1 MLWQRLITGPLLIA
15 MILGIVWLDSSLD
28 TRAEALG
35 LPPGLVLLAFAA
47 VLAVLIAREVVAFLR
62 AASIPS
68 SLLASITA
76 ALLGLVGTAG
86 SALFQTPSV
95 ASGALSTALVLMLLV
110 ALLRMSRERDP
121 KGSLMLA
128 GGTLLVGVYGG
139 VLLGFWMLVRLEHSP
154 WLLVGAILMTK
165 SCDIGAYF
173 TGVAF
178 GRHKMIPW
186 LSPKK
191 SWEGL
196 AGGVV
201 VATAVGAGLA
211 LLTQRLEDPSDH
223 LPWWL
228 GATAGVLTAIV
239 GQMGDLA
246 ESAFKRDAGLKD
258 SGKTLPGMGGV
269 LDVLD
274 SPLFTGP
281 VVYWLL
287 RLDHMIS

>member
-15 MILGIVWLDSSLD
+15 FILGIVWVDASLD
-28 TRAEALG
+28 AFARERG
-35 LPPGLVLLAFAA
+35 LPQGLVLFGFSAI
-47 VLAVLIAREVVAFLR
+47 LAVLIAREITAFLR
-62 AASIPS
+62 AAAIP
-68 SLLASITA
+68 ASMGAAAIA
-76 ALLGLVGTAG
+76 ALLGLFGTAG
-86 SALFQTPSV
+86 SALLSSKVGTAGGV
-95 ASGALSTALVLMLLV
+95 ATALSLTLLV
-110 ALLRMSRERDP
+110 ALLRMARDRDP
-121 KGSLMLA
+121 KGSLMLV
-128 GGTLLVGVYGG
+128 GGTLLAGVYGG

-154 WLLVGAILMTK
+154 WLLVGAVLTTK

-173 TGVAF
+173 TGMSI

-191 SWEGL
+191 TWEGL

-201 VATAVGAGLA
+201 VASAVGALLA
-211 LLTQRLEDPSDH
+211 HFGSPYLEEADRVS
-223 LPWWL
+223 WVL
-228 GATAGVLTAIV
+228 GAIGGALMAVV
-239 GQMGDLA
+239 GQAGDLA

-258 SGKTLPGMGGV
+258 SGRVLPGMGGV

-287 RLDHMIS
+287 RAAA

>member
-15 MILGIVWLDSSLD
+15 LILGIVWLDGSLD
-28 TRAEALG
+28 AKAAEHG
-35 LPPGLVLLAFAA
+35 LPPGLVLFA
-47 VLAVLIAREVVAFLR
+47 LSSILSVLIARELVRFLR
-62 AASIPS
+62 AASIQ
-68 SLLASITA
+68 ASMFAAIIA

-86 SALFQTPSV
+86 SALFRTPGL
-95 ASGALSTALVLMLLV
+95 ATGTLSSALVLMLIV
-110 ALLRMSRERDP
+110 ALLRMSRARDP

-128 GGTLLVGVYGG
+128 GGTLLVGIYGG

-154 WLLVGAILMTK
+154 WVLVGAILTTK
-165 SCDIGAYF
+165 ACDTGAYF
-173 TGVAF
+173 TGMAI
-178 GRHKMIPW
+178 GKHKMIPW

-196 AGGVV
+196 IGGIV
-201 VATAVGAGLA
+201 VATLAGAGLA
-211 LLTQRLEDPSDH
+211 HLSSSLPEPVDH
-223 LPWWL
+223 VPWWL
-228 GATAGVLTAIV
+228 GAIGGALMAVIGHA
-239 GQMGDLA
+239 GDLA

-258 SGKTLPGMGGV
+258 SGRTIPGMGGV

-287 RLDHMIS
+287 RFVPTA

>member
-15 MILGIVWLDSSLD
+15 LILGIVWLDGALD
-28 TRAEALG
+28 ARAAEHG
-35 LPPGLVLLAFAA
+35 LPPGLVLFGFAA
-47 VLAVLIAREVVAFLR
+47 ILSVLIAREVVRFLR
-62 AASIPS
+62 AASIQA
-68 SLLASITA
+68 SLFAAVVA

-86 SALFQTPSV
+86 SALFQTPAV
-95 ASGALSTALVLMLLV
+95 ASGTVSTAVVLMLVV

-128 GGTLLVGVYGG
+128 GGTLLVGIYGG

-154 WLLVGAILMTK
+154 WVLVGAILTTK
-165 SCDIGAYF
+165 ACDTGAYF
-173 TGVAF
+173 TGMSI
-178 GRHKMIPW
+178 GKHKMIPW

-196 AGGVV
+196 VGGIVT
-201 VATAVGAGLA
+201 ATLVGAGLA
-211 LLTQRLEDPSDH
+211 H
-223 LPWWL
+223 LSAGLPEAADRVPWWL
-228 GATAGVLTAIV
+228 GAIGGALMAIV
-239 GQMGDLA
+239 GQAGDLA

-287 RLDHMIS
+287 RLVPTS